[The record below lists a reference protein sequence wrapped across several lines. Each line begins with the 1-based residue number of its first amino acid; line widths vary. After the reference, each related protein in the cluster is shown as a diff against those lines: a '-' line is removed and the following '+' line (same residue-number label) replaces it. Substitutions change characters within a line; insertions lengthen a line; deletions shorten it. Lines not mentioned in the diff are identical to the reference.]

1 MNTVNTTDSPII
13 NSPIVNSPIINSPI
27 VSAPIENSP
36 IVSGPAV
43 SSSGEQEYQ
52 DFNPCCAAGMPAGNR
67 MFYFKFVLIVFCV
80 LGGAVYGLFK
90 LCEYLGVFN

>member
-1 MNTVNTTDSPII
+1 MNTVNTTDSPI
-13 NSPIVNSPIINSPI
+13 VHSPIINSPI
-27 VSAPIENSP
+27 LNSSVENSP
-36 IVSGPAV
+36 IVGSPV
-43 SSSGEQEYQ
+43 SVSGEQEYQ

-80 LGGAVYGLFK
+80 FGSAVYGLFK